1 MSLDPPLD
9 ILKVLARRVIDEQLF
24 SATNVIRGPDPEEG
38 DHEPTKSCSI
48 PIPYSTNMVTILPN
62 KAIPPCVKVTRA
74 FAMGR
79 TVAGYICC
87 TFLASKLL

>member
-38 DHEPTKSCSI
+38 EREPTKSGYI
-48 PIPYSTNMVTILPN
+48 DYIGGIIVHRLPPYSTVQSSLAKSTRGTIGAYN
-62 KAIPPCVKVTRA
+62 SANTSYIPYTYYV
-74 FAMGR
+74 
-79 TVAGYICC
+79 
-87 TFLASKLL
+87 